1 VDSSGCRKQWEITG
15 GAPTQWLLDGR
26 ISAVLLVGLK
36 VVPTT
41 TSQLQ
46 TLWLLDGDGASC
58 MLRSHIP
65 PEVVFMYLSEEVAIL
80 CLRAAAEPDPKKLSE
95 LTERINQ
102 LLAEQEKNEPRT
114 RKKAAGA

>member
-1 VDSSGCRKQWEITG
+1 
-15 GAPTQWLLDGR
+15 
-26 ISAVLLVGLK
+26 
-36 VVPTT
+36 
-41 TSQLQ
+41 
-46 TLWLLDGDGASC
+46 

-80 CLRAAAEPDPKKLSE
+80 CLHAAAEPDPKKLLE
-95 LTERINQ
+95 LTARINQ